1 MKTQIVN
8 ATADY
13 TGGNIYIYY
22 GQLSDGNWFRA
33 TDGEEF
39 IEICDSDTSV
49 DAANYCE
56 FYKEHSIETLI
67 GDEYESFWNEMLLW
81 IIHNAPEGNY
91 IPDELEKRIIE
102 EEVREEVKEE
112 TNMKSIIKNMINQAE
127 TEENY
132 SLINYAKQIVDELAT
147 TINAPSNWRSIGEE
161 LANEYDE
168 SDWVYEE
175 MELWNHKED

>member
-8 ATADY
+8 AIADY

-49 DAANYCE
+49 DDANYYE
-56 FYKEHSIETLI
+56 FYEEHSIETLI
-67 GDEYESFWNEMLLW
+67 GNEYESFWNEMLQW

-91 IPDELEKRIIE
+91 QADDLERRMIPDELNEAKLEMKEALRKLREAWRDCDCIFGDYRIDCNDYILGCKENGDEYPFHRSFDEMNVVEWIDGCLERLE
-102 EEVREEVKEE
+102 EE
-112 TNMKSIIKNMINQAE
+112 
-127 TEENY
+127 
-132 SLINYAKQIVDELAT
+132 
-147 TINAPSNWRSIGEE
+147 
-161 LANEYDE
+161 
-168 SDWVYEE
+168 
-175 MELWNHKED
+175 

>member
-1 MKTQIVN
+1 MKREIKN

-49 DAANYCE
+49 EEADYCE
-56 FYKEHSIETLI
+56 FYEEHSIKTLT
-67 GDEYESFWNEMLLW
+67 DEEYKTFWNEMLLW

-102 EEVREEVKEE
+102 EKERYLLKISYSWGDEESDQEFKSFKEAWE
-112 TNMKSIIKNMINQAE
+112 K
-127 TEENY
+127 
-132 SLINYAKQIVDELAT
+132 AKELAVNEAE
-147 TINAPSNWRSIGEE
+147 IASEEHKCEIGLSFNEE
-161 LANEYDE
+161 EGKIVLRYTYNITYCYYNVVK
-168 SDWVYEE
+168 W
-175 MELWNHKED
+175 